1 MRDGRSGDGDN
12 LVVSFFSLARGLR
25 NAVQLVVGALQAH
38 FWGTSCM
45 VMACYLG
52 ETTSGR
58 WMLGSSRSSRDSWL
72 DWPVPLIGSNS
83 GASSSYLVW
92 FGMKDGFQ
100 SSSF

>member
-38 FWGTSCM
+38 FWGCLPFVPCLKRWGTSCM

-52 ETTSGR
+52 ETTSER
-58 WMLGSSRSSRDSWL
+58 WILGSSRDSWL
-72 DWPVPLIGSNS
+72 DWPVPFIGSNS
-83 GASSSYLVW
+83 GALSSYLV
-92 FGMKDGFQ
+92 
-100 SSSF
+100 